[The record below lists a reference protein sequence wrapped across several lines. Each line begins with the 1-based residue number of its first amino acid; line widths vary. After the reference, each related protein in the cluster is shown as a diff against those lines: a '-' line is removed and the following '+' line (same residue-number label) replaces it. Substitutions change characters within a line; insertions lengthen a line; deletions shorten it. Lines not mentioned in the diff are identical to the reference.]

1 MQAID
6 IHLMVCKR
14 GEVRVMKKESITPVE
29 ELVFNYAKNVL
40 KEDIKLEDVD
50 SIDFDYGYAK
60 IHFDISRICKQDIDI
75 ELSKL
80 GIEYKKI
87 NEYNTEL
94 YSNAI
99 NHVVQLVEN
108 MFYTFPCTPNLFELL
123 KLKSVSDKWS
133 KFFTREVELFYE
145 KLTGEYPDIDT
156 ISINDKG
163 IYIKDGDKKYFI
175 PLEILSLSIEE
186 AKIKYA
192 DILEKET
199 RANKE
204 SDKQSLKRLIEE
216 YRKGIERA
224 EKSLKELENE

>member
-1 MQAID
+1 
-6 IHLMVCKR
+6 
-14 GEVRVMKKESITPVE
+14 MKKESITPVE
-29 ELVFNYAKNVL
+29 ELVFNYAKTVL

-60 IHFDISRICKQDIDI
+60 VHFDINRICKQDINI
-75 ELSKL
+75 ELNKL

-99 NHVVQLVEN
+99 NHVAQLVEN
-108 MFYTFPCTPNLFELL
+108 MFYTFSCTPNLFELL
-123 KLKSVSDKWS
+123 KLKTVSDKWL
-133 KFFTREVELFYE
+133 KFFTREVALFYE

-163 IYIKDGDKKYFI
+163 IYIKDGDKEHFI
-175 PLEILSLSIEE
+175 PLEILSLPIED
-186 AKIKYA
+186 AKTKYA

-204 SDKQSLKRLIEE
+204 MDKQSLKRLIEE

>member
-1 MQAID
+1 
-6 IHLMVCKR
+6 
-14 GEVRVMKKESITPVE
+14 MKKESITPAE
-29 ELVFNYAKNVL
+29 ELVFNYAKSVL

-60 IHFDISRICKQDIDI
+60 IHFDINRICKQDINI

-87 NEYNTEL
+87 NQYNTEL

-99 NHVVQLVEN
+99 NHVVQLVEEN
-108 MFYTFPCTPNLFELL
+108 IYTYQCTPNLSELL
-123 KLKSVSDKWS
+123 KLKSVSDKWL
-133 KFFTREVELFYE
+133 KFFTREVSLFYE
-145 KLTGEYPDIDT
+145 KLTGKYPDIDT

-163 IYIKDGDKKYFI
+163 IYIKDGCKEHFI

-186 AKIKYA
+186 AKTKYA
-192 DILEKET
+192 EILEKET

-204 SDKQSLKRLIEE
+204 SDKQSLRRLIEE

-224 EKSLKELENE
+224 EKSLKELDNE

>member
-1 MQAID
+1 
-6 IHLMVCKR
+6 
-14 GEVRVMKKESITPVE
+14 MKKESITPVE
-29 ELVFNYAKNVL
+29 ELVFNYTKNVL

-60 IHFDISRICKQDIDI
+60 IHFDVSRIRKQDIDI

-123 KLKSVSDKWS
+123 KLKSVSDKWL

-163 IYIKDGDKKYFI
+163 IYIKDGSKEHFI
-175 PLEILSLSIEE
+175 PLEILSLPIEE
-186 AKIKYA
+186 AKIKYT

-224 EKSLKELENE
+224 EKSLKGLENE

>member
-1 MQAID
+1 
-6 IHLMVCKR
+6 
-14 GEVRVMKKESITPVE
+14 MKKESITPVE
-29 ELVFNYAKNVL
+29 ELVFNYTKNVL

-60 IHFDISRICKQDIDI
+60 IHFDVSRIRKQDIDI

-108 MFYTFPCTPNLFELL
+108 MFYTFSCTPNLFELL

-163 IYIKDGDKKYFI
+163 IYIKDGSKEHFI
-175 PLEILSLSIEE
+175 PLEILSLPIEE
-186 AKIKYA
+186 AKIKYT

-224 EKSLKELENE
+224 EKSLRELENE

>member
-1 MQAID
+1 
-6 IHLMVCKR
+6 
-14 GEVRVMKKESITPVE
+14 MKKESITPVE
-29 ELVFNYAKNVL
+29 ELVFNYTKNVL

-60 IHFDISRICKQDIDI
+60 IHFDISRTCKQDIDI

-123 KLKSVSDKWS
+123 KLKSVSDKWL

-163 IYIKDGDKKYFI
+163 IYIKDGSKEHFI
-175 PLEILSLSIEE
+175 PLEILSLPIEE
-186 AKIKYA
+186 AKIKYT

-204 SDKQSLKRLIEE
+204 SDKHSLKKLIEE
-216 YRKGIERA
+216 YHKGIERA

>member
-1 MQAID
+1 
-6 IHLMVCKR
+6 
-14 GEVRVMKKESITPVE
+14 MKKESITPVE
-29 ELVFNYAKNVL
+29 ELVFNYAKTVL

-60 IHFDISRICKQDIDI
+60 VHFDINRICKQDIDI

-87 NEYNTEL
+87 NECNTEL

-99 NHVVQLVEN
+99 NHVVQLVEEN
-108 MFYTFPCTPNLFELL
+108 IYTYQCTPNLFELL
-123 KLKSVSDKWS
+123 KLKSVSDKWL

-163 IYIKDGDKKYFI
+163 IYIKDGDKEHFI
-175 PLEILSLSIEE
+175 PLEILSLPIEE
-186 AKIKYA
+186 AKIKYT

-224 EKSLKELENE
+224 EKSLRGLDNE

>member
-1 MQAID
+1 
-6 IHLMVCKR
+6 
-14 GEVRVMKKESITPVE
+14 MKIEELTPLK
-29 ELVFNYAKNVL
+29 ELVFNYAKSVL

-60 IHFDISRICKQDIDI
+60 IHFDINRICKQDIDI
-75 ELSKL
+75 ELDKL

-99 NHVVQLVEN
+99 SHVVQLVEEN
-108 MFYTFPCTPNLFELL
+108 IYTYQCTPNLFELL
-123 KLKSVSDKWS
+123 KLKSVSDKWLN
-133 KFFTREVELFYE
+133 FFTREVALFYE

-156 ISINDKG
+156 ISINDRG
-163 IYIKDGDKKYFI
+163 IYIKDGHKEHFI
-175 PLEILSLSIEE
+175 PLEILSLPIEE
-186 AKIKYA
+186 AKIKYT

-224 EKSLKELENE
+224 EKSLKGLENE

>member
-1 MQAID
+1 
-6 IHLMVCKR
+6 
-14 GEVRVMKKESITPVE
+14 MKKESITPVE
-29 ELVFNYAKNVL
+29 ELVFNYTKNVL

-60 IHFDISRICKQDIDI
+60 IHFDISRTCKQDIDI

-123 KLKSVSDKWS
+123 KLKSVSDKWL

-163 IYIKDGDKKYFI
+163 IYIKDGSKEHFI
-175 PLEILSLSIEE
+175 PLEILSLPIEE
-186 AKIKYA
+186 AKIKYT

-224 EKSLKELENE
+224 EKSLKEIENE

>member
-1 MQAID
+1 
-6 IHLMVCKR
+6 
-14 GEVRVMKKESITPVE
+14 MKKESITPVE
-29 ELVFNYAKNVL
+29 ELVFNYAKTVL

-60 IHFDISRICKQDIDI
+60 VHFDINRICKQDIDI

-108 MFYTFPCTPNLFELL
+108 MLYTFSCTPNLFELL
-123 KLKSVSDKWS
+123 KLKSVSDKWL

-163 IYIKDGDKKYFI
+163 IYIKDGSKEHFI
-175 PLEILSLSIEE
+175 PLEILSLPIEE
-186 AKIKYA
+186 AKIKYT

-224 EKSLKELENE
+224 EKSLGELESE

>member
-1 MQAID
+1 MRI
-6 IHLMVCKR
+6 
-14 GEVRVMKKESITPVE
+14 E
-29 ELVFNYAKNVL
+29 ELSPLKELAFNYVKNTL
-40 KEDIKLEDVD
+40 KKDIKLEDVD

-60 IHFDISRICKQDIDI
+60 IHFDINRIGKQDIDI

-99 NHVVQLVEN
+99 NHVVQLVEEN
-108 MFYTFPCTPNLFELL
+108 IYTYQCTPNLFELL
-123 KLKSVSDKWS
+123 KLKSVSDKWL

-163 IYIKDGDKKYFI
+163 IYIKDGSKEHFI
-175 PLEILSLSIEE
+175 PLEILSLPIEE
-186 AKIKYA
+186 AKIKYT